1 MSLVLKWSGEF
12 GLLPNIVSL
21 ESELKSALRSN
32 GRAVIVEIVIVMSLK
47 IAKNR
52 IFYGEIGCFFGVLI
66 IVSNS
71 E

>member
-1 MSLVLKWSGEF
+1 MSLVLKLSGEF

-32 GRAVIVEIVIVMSLK
+32 GRAVIVEIVIVISLK

-52 IFYGEIGCFFGVLI
+52 IFYGEI
-66 IVSNS
+66 
-71 E
+71 

>member
-32 GRAVIVEIVIVMSLK
+32 GRAVIVEIVIVISLN

-52 IFYGEIGCFFGVLI
+52 IFYGEI
-66 IVSNS
+66 
-71 E
+71 